1 MQQSEWQKERTM
13 LIRKQEQFCKDKG
26 YPMFAP
32 PNGLCWSCNR
42 DCVTEKW
49 EFSLITGCPKCSRS
63 FVD

>member
-32 PNGLCWSCNR
+32 LM
-42 DCVTEKW
+42 V
-49 EFSLITGCPKCSRS
+49 
-63 FVD
+63 FVGPAIGIV